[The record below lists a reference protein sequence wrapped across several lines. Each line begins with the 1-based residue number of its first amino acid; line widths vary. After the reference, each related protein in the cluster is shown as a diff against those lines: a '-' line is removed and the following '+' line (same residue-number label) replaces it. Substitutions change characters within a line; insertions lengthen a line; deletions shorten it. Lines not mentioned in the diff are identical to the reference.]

1 MIEGDH
7 TMEGGMAAAQQ
18 ILAMPE
24 RPTAV
29 ICSNDMT
36 AIGMMRE
43 SYQQGIHVPRDLS
56 VIGFDD
62 IRLGEFLFRR

>member
-1 MIEGDH
+1 MREIGLRVEVGYVIEGDH

-43 SYQQGIHVPRDLS
+43 RISARHPRSPRS
-56 VIGFDD
+56 VCNRF
-62 IRLGEFLFRR
+62 